1 MGGIRG
7 GKAKTGRPPPDGGR
21 PVPRETAG
29 GARRARAPRPASGPR
44 PSLRP
49 AQRDQGG
56 PSAPGKDDAHDS
68 ASARVTLCVE
78 SFMSSWVLTVCS
90 SPSSLRGQWSGS
102 GLHIFIVRDVP
113 RRNSTVTRCCLSL
126 AAPTEREAGRRPPG
140 APRRLWLMSKATE
153 FYGITEKTVKRQRVP
168 HFAAL
173 KFFTTCE
180 CEMSSTD
187 SCDCFERDLVLASVA
202 HVCETPKHAAWII
215 T

>member
-7 GKAKTGRPPPDGGR
+7 GKAKTGRTPPDGGR

-56 PSAPGKDDAHDS
+56 PSAPGMDDAHDS
-68 ASARVTLCVE
+68 ALARVTLCVE
-78 SFMSSWVLTVCS
+78 SFMLSWVLTVCS

-113 RRNSTVTRCCLSL
+113 RCNSTVTRCCLSL
-126 AAPTEREAGRRPPG
+126 AAPTEREAGRRPPEPPDACG
-140 APRRLWLMSKATE
+140 SCQKLRSFMGSQRKWLKDNE
-153 FYGITEKTVKRQRVP
+153 FHISLP
-168 HFAAL
+168 
-173 KFFTTCE
+173 
-180 CEMSSTD
+180 
-187 SCDCFERDLVLASVA
+187 
-202 HVCETPKHAAWII
+202 
-215 T
+215 